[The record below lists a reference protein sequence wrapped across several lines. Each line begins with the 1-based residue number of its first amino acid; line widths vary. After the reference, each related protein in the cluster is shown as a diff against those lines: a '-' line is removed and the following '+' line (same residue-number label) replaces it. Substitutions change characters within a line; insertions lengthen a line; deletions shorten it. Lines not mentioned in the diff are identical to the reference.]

1 MEKSDADPSHQLVT
15 YWNDYADMHESQWKC
30 AVCEESACQQ
40 NCPLEDTDALA
51 EPCAGFSWVDAVMV
65 DGPDGITRTVKKSG
79 TGWPELRKATRG

>member
-30 AVCEESACQQ
+30 AVCEESACQL
-40 NCPLEDTDALA
+40 CPLEDYDALA
-51 EPCAGFSWVDAVMV
+51 EPCIGFSWLKALAVKGD
-65 DGPDGITRTVKKSG
+65 DGVTHRVKSSG